1 MKKEYKNPKFEI
13 VTIESEKV
21 LAESSYDPNGSF
33 SKPTDHE
40 WYPDN

>member
-21 LAESSYDPNGSF
+21 LAESSFGDMSGN
-33 SKPTDHE
+33 TDYE